1 MMLEINGNLFE
12 VVRPDIKKGQGLKAT
27 YNYYL
32 NRYGARSIYQ
42 AYKTPST
49 RKCAIYEQWVRDFN
63 VIGCECIS
71 VMGAS
76 SSFFSVGA
84 RCSRGVFYIT
94 PSHNYFIPDCVST
107 YQALKGGDL
116 FEK

>member
-1 MMLEINGNLFE
+1 MMLYINGDLFE
-12 VVRPDIKKGQGLKAT
+12 VVRPDTKKGQYLKDT

-42 AYKTPST
+42 AYKTPSS
-49 RKCAIYEQWVRDFN
+49 RKCAIYEQWVRDFS

-84 RCSRGVFYIT
+84 RCARGLFYIT
-94 PSHNYFIPDCVST
+94 HIHNYFIPDCLST
-107 YQALKGGDL
+107 YQALKEGEK